1 VSFFR
6 EPGEARRHAPPPT
19 DPSDHLPHG
28 GRDLPVGESVV
39 WDGRYELIAAA
50 PGLVVRPLQ
59 GLAARLPAAQ
69 RQALKGFP
77 AAARPGLPA
86 VLAFDGTVTC
96 PILAEAK
103 TTRARCLV
111 MDRFEAATGRV
122 DQEPAT

>member
-1 VSFFR
+1 L
-6 EPGEARRHAPPPT
+6 PPNRT
-19 DPSDHLPHG
+19 I
-28 GRDLPVGESVV
+28 V
-39 WDGRYELIAAA
+39 WDGRYELTAAA
-50 PGLVVRPLQ
+50 PGLAVRPLQ

-69 RQALKGFP
+69 RQALKGLP

-86 VLAFDGTVTC
+86 VLAPDGTVTC

-103 TTRARCLV
+103 ATRARCLV

>member
-1 VSFFR
+1 MGLP
-6 EPGEARRHAPPPT
+6 PGVP
-19 DPSDHLPHG
+19 
-28 GRDLPVGESVV
+28 VV
-39 WDGRYELIAAA
+39 WDGRFELTAAE

-77 AAARPGLPA
+77 PAARPGLPV
-86 VLAFDGTVTC
+86 VLAPDGTPTC

-103 TTRARCLV
+103 AVRARCLV
-111 MDRFEAATGRV
+111 VDRFEAATGRV